1 MSPIHDADW
10 DGKCGGAQTRCKT
23 VVSTRRHDL
32 STRCGLDV
40 SSVAAHM
47 RHVLDHY
54 TSFLAGLEN
63 GSINYDHCLRLRS
76 SRSIAAPRWRQSV
89 KRWTGCPTSLTGI
102 ARRLYKF
109 AQNAVA
115 RMWFRRLIENSI
127 SSSPTPCSTT
137 RSWDCY
143 VGCRV
148 LLRLISGSRPRHC
161 DTAKRSNWPKH
172 LERRGRSASLTQ
184 VRQCVAASSPNPSSS
199 TRASDRA
206 IASLLGRT
214 SYWGEHRLAPA
225 PQVGLECTLQ
235 NRTPIESISRCGLPD
250 RYKIV
255 QNRTPIESILR
266 CGLPD

>member
-1 MSPIHDADW
+1 MTQIGTESVAVLKQGARLSCPLDDMTYQHDA
-10 DGKCGGAQTRCKT
+10 
-23 VVSTRRHDL
+23 
-32 STRCGLDV
+32 GLDV

-76 SRSIAAPRWRQSV
+76 SRSIAAPHWRQSV

-199 TRASDRA
+199 ARASSTRASDRV
-206 IASLLGRT
+206 IVSLLGRT
-214 SYWGEHRLAPA
+214 SP
-225 PQVGLECTLQ
+225 
-235 NRTPIESISRCGLPD
+235 RTRAAG
-250 RYKIV
+250 RARMHATK
-255 QNRTPIESILR
+255 
-266 CGLPD
+266 

>member
-1 MSPIHDADW
+1 MTQIGTESVAVLKQGARLSCPLDDMTYQHDA
-10 DGKCGGAQTRCKT
+10 
-23 VVSTRRHDL
+23 
-32 STRCGLDV
+32 GLDV

-199 TRASDRA
+199 ARASSTRASDRV
-206 IASLLGRT
+206 IVSLLGRT
-214 SYWGEHRLAPA
+214 SP
-225 PQVGLECTLQ
+225 
-235 NRTPIESISRCGLPD
+235 RTRAAG
-250 RYKIV
+250 RARMHATK
-255 QNRTPIESILR
+255 
-266 CGLPD
+266 

>member
-1 MSPIHDADW
+1 MTQIGTESVAVLKQGARLSCPLDDMTYQHDA
-10 DGKCGGAQTRCKT
+10 
-23 VVSTRRHDL
+23 
-32 STRCGLDV
+32 GLDV

-89 KRWTGCPTSLTGI
+89 KRWTGCPTLLTGI
-102 ARRLYKF
+102 ACRLYKF

-199 TRASDRA
+199 ARASSTRASDRV
-206 IASLLGRT
+206 IVSLLGRT
-214 SYWGEHRLAPA
+214 SP
-225 PQVGLECTLQ
+225 
-235 NRTPIESISRCGLPD
+235 RTRAAG
-250 RYKIV
+250 RARMHATK
-255 QNRTPIESILR
+255 
-266 CGLPD
+266 